1 MEGMAGTVHK
11 ADTVDTVDKA
21 DTEAD
26 KEADKEGAE
35 GIRPTRELPLP
46 PHTHVPEE

>member
-26 KEADKEGAE
+26 KEGAE

>member
-11 ADTVDTVDKA
+11 ADTAGTVDKA
-21 DTEAD
+21 DT
-26 KEADKEGAE
+26 EADKEGAE

>member
-11 ADTVDTVDKA
+11 ADTAGTVDTVDKA
-21 DTEAD
+21 NT
-26 KEADKEGAE
+26 EADKEGAE
-35 GIRPTRELPLP
+35 GIRPPRELPLP